1 MPHHRR
7 IGKAQGRDKQLVDE
21 YIDDPNRAVSR
32 HINVHTTKHYKLQS
46 PVATFDETPHHRLPN
61 QSPIV
66 THHCVFT
73 QPRWLAATI
82 VRTGNDAL
90 WEFAGDE
97 SNHVDRSVVI
107 GAVATLLINQSETNA
122 KISADDRPNANKA

>member
-1 MPHHRR
+1 MPRHRR

-32 HINVHTTKHYKLQS
+32 HIIVHATRQKKLLS

-66 THHCVFT
+66 THQRVFT

-90 WEFAGDE
+90 WEFADDE
-97 SNHVDRSVVI
+97 SNDVDRSVFI
-107 GAVATLLINQSETNA
+107 EAVATLLINQSETNA
-122 KISADDRPNANKA
+122 KISADDRPTANKA